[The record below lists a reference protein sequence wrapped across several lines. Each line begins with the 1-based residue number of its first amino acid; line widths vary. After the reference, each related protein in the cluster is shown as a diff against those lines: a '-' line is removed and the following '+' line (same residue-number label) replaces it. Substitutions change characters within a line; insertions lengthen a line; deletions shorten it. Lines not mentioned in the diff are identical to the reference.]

1 MLKELHISGLAIID
15 HLSIEFDKGL
25 TAITGET
32 GAGKSLLLGALR
44 LLLGERASSDLV
56 ATGKPKARV
65 QAVFSVDSDALAE
78 RLRGLD
84 LLDASEEPLLIIR
97 REVLANAGSRHF
109 VNDVAVTLNVL
120 EELGRGLV
128 ALHGQNDQ
136 ALLLQPSR
144 QLELLDAFGRCEKLV
159 ESYKECLAVS
169 REACSSL
176 SRLLSDSAELEKRR
190 SFLEFQVQEI
200 DRAHL
205 QPGEDQELEVELT
218 RLRHAQRIFESL
230 RYAVDVLYEG
240 ERTTVTASGIL
251 GQVEAALSDVVR
263 FDPTL
268 EELARSATELRI
280 AAEALSGE
288 LRSYLGALE
297 LSPERLAALEERM
310 ELIKTLSRKYGR
322 TVNDILQKRE
332 ELARELSQLENDEVS
347 LEAAYDQHAKALERL
362 ESVARE
368 LTAARIAAAK
378 RFEKLVMKEMHQL
391 SLPAAKF
398 MVEIRPRR
406 AEDREEKLPLSHV
419 RAAAEEGV
427 RRLAQNGENG
437 GNSLPLLPPKFGP
450 RGADE
455 VEFLVLLNPGDEP
468 RPLRKVA
475 SGGELSRIMLAI
487 ECVLADS
494 DNIPTLVFDEV
505 DAGISGQAAERVAE
519 KLRQL
524 ALERQVLCVTH
535 LPQIAACGHRQYVVE
550 KTVAGGRT
558 CVDVYDVAGEQREL
572 ALANMLSGDKV
583 NAESRQLARRL
594 LEHFGGLNAAKSKNV

>member
-1 MLKELHISGLAIID
+1 MLKELHISGLAIIE
-15 HLSIEFDKGL
+15 HLTIEFDNGL

-78 RLRGLD
+78 RLRDLD

-97 REVLANAGSRHF
+97 REVLANGGSRHF

-144 QLELLDAFGRCEKLV
+144 QLELLDAFGRCERLL
-159 ESYKECLAVS
+159 ESYKECLAEA
-169 REACSSL
+169 REACSCL
-176 SRLLSDSAELEKRR
+176 ERLLSDSAELEKRR
-190 SFLEFQVQEI
+190 SFLQFQVQEI
-200 DRAHL
+200 DRAQL

-218 RLRHAQRIFESL
+218 RLRHAQRIFEAV
-230 RYAVDVLYEG
+230 RHAVDVLYEG
-240 ERTTVTASGIL
+240 ERTTLTASSIL
-251 GQVEAALSDVVR
+251 GDVESTLNETVR

-268 EELARSATELRI
+268 EELARSASELRI
-280 AAEALSGE
+280 AAETLGGE

-297 LSPERLAALEERM
+297 LAPERLAALEERV
-310 ELIKTLSRKYGR
+310 ELIRTLCRKYGR

-332 ELARELSQLENDEVS
+332 ELARELSQLENYEVS
-347 LEAAYDQHAKALERL
+347 LEAAQHQYAKALERL
-362 ESVARE
+362 EAVARE
-368 LTAARIAAAK
+368 LTMARIAAAK
-378 RFEKLVMKEMHQL
+378 RFEKLVMREMHQL
-391 SLPAAKF
+391 SLPDAKF
-398 MVEIRPRR
+398 MVVIRPRGGSST
-406 AEDREEKLPLSHV
+406 EEKPVCSDIQATE
-419 RAAAEEGV
+419 RIE
-427 RRLAQNGENG
+427 RPSQNG
-437 GNSLPLLPPKFGP
+437 GNRGNSAPLLPPKFGSS
-450 RGADE
+450 GADE

-468 RPLRKVA
+468 RPLRRVA

-524 ALERQVLCVTH
+524 AKERQVLCVTH
-535 LPQIAACGHRQYVVE
+535 LPQIAACGHWQYVVGKSVVE
-550 KTVAGGRT
+550 GRT
-558 CVDVYDVAGEQREL
+558 RVWVQDVAGEQREL
-572 ALANMLSGDKV
+572 ALANMLSGNKV

-594 LEHFGGLNAAKSKNV
+594 LEHFGALNEAKSKNV